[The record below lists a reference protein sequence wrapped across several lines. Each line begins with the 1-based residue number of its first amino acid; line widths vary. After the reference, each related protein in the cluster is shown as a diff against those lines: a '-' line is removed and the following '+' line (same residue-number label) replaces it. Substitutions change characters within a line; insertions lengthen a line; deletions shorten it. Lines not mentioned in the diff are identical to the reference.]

1 MSSTTME
8 RSLRL
13 CAEIRRRKESD
24 RRENL
29 RAAMMEVRA
38 KRTRRLRWSRWESW
52 PKMKSQK
59 QDRTPRVPTW
69 GREEVWESK
78 SLMRW
83 SFVSLSFSLLNGLD
97 KANDSGYNPD
107 WFWFTHISSPSCEV
121 IHLQNVVF
129 FHTDVSWVPNLEMHI
144 FHSTVMICIF

>member
-8 RSLRL
+8 RSLPL

-24 RRENL
+24 QRENL

-78 SLMRW
+78 SL
-83 SFVSLSFSLLNGLD
+83 SLFLSLLNGLD

-121 IHLQNVVF
+121 IHLHNVF
-129 FHTDVSWVPNLEMHI
+129 FFFSY
-144 FHSTVMICIF
+144 ICFLSSKFGDAYFSLDCDDLYFLACL